1 MTIVAH
7 APRWREQTEAI
18 WNPSVDILETEDG
31 YILQLD
37 LPGLQADNIK
47 LHVKEGILT
56 VQGERATQERR
67 DDKFF
72 YCERP
77 AGTFERSFRLPDY
90 VDTGNIKAAYEN
102 GVLTLTMP
110 QRAES
115 RPRTIEIK

>member
-7 APRWREQTEAI
+7 APRWREQTEAA

-37 LPGLQADNIK
+37 LPGLQTDNIK
-47 LHVKEGILT
+47 LHVKEGVLT
-56 VQGERATQERR
+56 VQGERAAQERP
-67 DDKFF
+67 DGKFSYF
-72 YCERP
+72 ERP
-77 AGTFERSFRLPDY
+77 FGSFERSFRLPDY
-90 VDTGNIKAAYEN
+90 VDTGNITAAYEN